1 MSKSRNSKF
10 NKKSSELAISNYS
23 HVNDTMKIIYGTKD
37 AVAKGVEFMQKINKK
52 MDLCYDSNAPSIV
65 LNVDQYKNGYVEIRK
80 RGGKIR
86 VITEVTKENIEYCKE
101 LMNIVDEIRHLDNI
115 KGGTA
120 ISETEYMATN
130 ILHESK
136 PLAQVVYSNVIDV
149 VEQQQNFF
157 DSLWKIATPAK
168 QKIREITSKS
178 NQQNIDIFSALDN
191 EIRRSMIFYLSE
203 QNMTFSQLAKKLNMT
218 LQALQKH
225 FPKLIELDI
234 IEKKSDGNVSLTEL
248 GYVVAKQIPSI
259 QFLFE
264 NREYFK
270 TRYLSLIPTQF
281 LQRLGDLQEFEII
294 SGKEQEK
301 FNTFF
306 HDSEEFV
313 KLIIL
318 KNYFKLEFP
327 TVSKL
332 MKKGVKISHISDN
345 NTVSSTR
352 WQNLTK
358 KLESEKSMLHGSFK
372 GKTAKN
378 ISIILGVSDK
388 SACLGF
394 LNHDG
399 TVDDN
404 NLMFS
409 RNQDFIS
416 WCINLFD
423 YVWNKT

>member
-1 MSKSRNSKF
+1 MSKSQDSKF
-10 NKKSSELAISNYS
+10 DQKSNELAISNYS
-23 HVNDTMKIIYGTKD
+23 RVNDTMKIIYGTKD

-52 MDLCYDSNAPSIV
+52 MDLCYDSKAPSIV
-65 LNVDQYKNGYVEIRK
+65 LNVDQYKNGYIEIRK

-86 VITEVTKENIEYCKE
+86 VITEVTKENIEYCKD
-101 LMNIVDEIRHLDNI
+101 LMDIVDEMRHLDNI

-136 PLAQVVYSNVIDV
+136 PLTQVVYSNVIDV

-157 DSLWKIATPAK
+157 DSLWKTATPAK
-168 QKIREITSKS
+168 QKIREIKNKS
-178 NQQNIDIFSALDN
+178 NQQKLDIFSALDN
-191 EIRRSMIFYLSE
+191 EIRRSMIFYLYE
-203 QNMTFSQLAKKLNMT
+203 QNMTLSQLAKKLNMT

-248 GYVVAKQIPSI
+248 GFVVAKQIPSI

-264 NREYFK
+264 KREYFK
-270 TRYLSLIPTQF
+270 THNLSLIPIQF
-281 LQRLGDLQEFEII
+281 LQRIGDLQEFEMV
-294 SGKEQEK
+294 SGKEERL
-301 FNTFF
+301 NTFF
-306 HDSEEFV
+306 NDSKEFV

-318 KNYFKLEFP
+318 KNYFNLEFP

-332 MKKGVKISHISDN
+332 MKKKIKISHISDN
-345 NTVSSTR
+345 NTVNSPN

-358 KLESEKSMLHGSFK
+358 KLESEKSMLYGSFK
-372 GKTAKN
+372 GKIAKN
-378 ISIILGVSDK
+378 IPIILGVSDK

-394 LNHDG
+394 LNQDG
-399 TVDDN
+399 TIDDN

-416 WCINLFD
+416 WCIDLFD
-423 YVWNKT
+423 YVWNNT